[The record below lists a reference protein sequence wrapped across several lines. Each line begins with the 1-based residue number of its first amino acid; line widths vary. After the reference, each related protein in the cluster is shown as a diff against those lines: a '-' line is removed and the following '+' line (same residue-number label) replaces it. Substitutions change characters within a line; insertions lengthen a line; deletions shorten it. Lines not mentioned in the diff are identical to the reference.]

1 LGELKRLFFSVE
13 AKMMN
18 EILAAATERDRESER
33 ESNGGREE
41 EDRATADISRSLLQG
56 QGGFTII

>member
-1 LGELKRLFFSVE
+1 
-13 AKMMN
+13 MMN

-56 QGGFTII
+56 QGGIHHYLSGAFIC